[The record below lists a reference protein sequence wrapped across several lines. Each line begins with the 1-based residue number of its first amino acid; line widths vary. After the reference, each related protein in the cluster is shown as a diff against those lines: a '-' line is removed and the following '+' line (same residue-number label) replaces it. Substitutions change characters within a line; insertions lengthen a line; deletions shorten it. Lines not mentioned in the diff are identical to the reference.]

1 MNGMMCATLQYC
13 TFPAIFIIYQ
23 VRKHLVYC
31 ACGAL
36 VERPRERDGSDVT
49 IVALKLVM
57 SSLFPLSKI
66 HTLRSA
72 TLIRIVTMFAA
83 LKFVMI

>member
-1 MNGMMCATLQYC
+1 M
-13 TFPAIFIIYQ
+13 
-23 VRKHLVYC
+23 RKHLVYC

-36 VERPRERDGSDVT
+36 VERPRKRERERERERDGSDVT
-49 IVALKLVM
+49 IVALHVKLVI

-72 TLIRIVTMFAA
+72 TLIKIVTMFAA
-83 LKFVMI
+83 LKFVRI